1 MMRPVQRRKL
11 YEEVAL
17 RIEEMIREQRLAA
30 GDRLPAEREIMATLG
45 VGRSAVREA
54 MLSLQKMGLVQVSSG
69 ERAQVRAPSA
79 KAMVGELSGAARML
93 LAQPGGMQQ
102 FQDARALFEIGLAR
116 LAAERATDADIAALA
131 EALEAN
137 RLTMGDPVAFSR
149 TDVAFHYC
157 LARIARNPIFTAICE
172 AVAEWLTEQR
182 STSGKAPQSSKY
194 AYAAHKRIYEAV
206 AARDPAAA
214 QAAMQRHLD
223 TVAKLYWKVRS
234 TETAGADA

>member
-1 MMRPVQRRKL
+1 MIRPVQRRKL
-11 YEEVAL
+11 YEDVAL

-30 GDRLPAEREIMATLG
+30 GDRLPAEREIMAALG

-54 MLSLQKMGLVQVSSG
+54 MLSLQKMGLIQVSSG

-79 KAMVGELSGAARML
+79 KAMVGELSGAARLL

-116 LAAERATDADIAALA
+116 LAAERATDADIEALA

-137 RLTMGDPVAFSR
+137 RQAMGDRVAFSR

-157 LARIARNPIFTAICE
+157 LAQIARNPIFTAICE

-182 STSGKAPQSSKY
+182 STSGQAPQSNKL
-194 AYAAHKRIYEAV
+194 AYAAHKRVYEAV
-206 AARDPAAA
+206 AARDPLAA
-214 QAAMQRHLD
+214 QRAMQQHLD
-223 TVAKLYWKVRS
+223 TVAKLYWKIRS
-234 TETAGADA
+234 AEPADAR